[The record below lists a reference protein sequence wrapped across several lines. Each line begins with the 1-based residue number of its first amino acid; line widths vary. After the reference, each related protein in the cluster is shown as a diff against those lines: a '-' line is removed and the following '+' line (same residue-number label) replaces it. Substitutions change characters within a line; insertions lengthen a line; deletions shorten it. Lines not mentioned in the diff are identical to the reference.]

1 VKVLIFNWRD
11 VKHPDAGGAEIH
23 IHEQAKRWVD
33 WGHEVTLFTS
43 RPEGSPTY
51 DEIDGVKIVRG
62 GGFYSVYPRAALAY
76 ITSLRKQA
84 DVLLDL
90 VNGIPFFTPA
100 YSGKPKV
107 GLMHH
112 VHRQQFLVEMGPV
125 LGRIGQAIEYC
136 FPAFL
141 RYDSVVCISKST
153 ADEMKKCL
161 LGAQNLPLQVVYPGI
176 DHSFFGPGDRKFSRP
191 TILYLGR
198 IKKYKRLDL
207 LLSMMPAIQKR
218 VEDVELLV
226 AGKGDALEDMKR
238 LARKKGLGD
247 YIRFLGHVS
256 EEEKLDLYRK
266 SWVLAMPS
274 MNEGWGMNVIE
285 ANACG
290 TPCVAYRVPGL
301 DESIAQGK
309 SGYLADDDDQ
319 FSQGLLGILD
329 NQSLREELS
338 SGAIEWASRYNW
350 DNTARQTLSI
360 LEKAAL
366 S

>member
-1 VKVLIFNWRD
+1 MKVLIFNWRD

-23 IHEQAKRWVD
+23 IHEQARRWVE
-33 WGHEVTLFTS
+33 WGHQVTLFTS
-43 RPEGSPTY
+43 RPPGSHPY
-51 DEIDGVKIVRG
+51 DEIDGVKIVRA

-76 ITSLRKQA
+76 LTSLRKKA

-112 VHRQQFLVEMGPV
+112 VHSRQFLVEMGPI

-136 FPAFL
+136 FPALL
-141 RYDSVVCISKST
+141 RYDRIICISKST
-153 ADEMKKCL
+153 ADDMKKSL
-161 LGAQNLPLQVVYPGI
+161 LGADKLPLEVVYPGI
-176 DHSFFGPGDRKFSRP
+176 DHTFFTPGDEKFSRP

-198 IKKYKRLDL
+198 VKKYKRLDK
-207 LLSMMPAIQKR
+207 LLSMMPEIKR
-218 VEDVELLV
+218 KVNDVELLV
-226 AGKGDALEDMKR
+226 AGKGDELENIKR
-238 LARKKGLGD
+238 LAREKD
-247 YIRFLGHVS
+247 MSDCVRFLGHVS
-256 EEEKLDLYRK
+256 EEQKLDLYRK
-266 SWVLAMPS
+266 AWVLAMPS

-290 TPCVAYRVPGL
+290 TPCVAYKVPGL
-301 DESIAQGK
+301 EESVYHGK
-309 SGYLADDDDQ
+309 SGYLVEEDRQ
-319 FSQGLLGILD
+319 FSQRLLEILD
-329 NQSLREELS
+329 NRPLREELS
-338 SGAIEWASRYNW
+338 HGAIEWASRYNW
-350 DNTARQTLSI
+350 DNTARHTLSI